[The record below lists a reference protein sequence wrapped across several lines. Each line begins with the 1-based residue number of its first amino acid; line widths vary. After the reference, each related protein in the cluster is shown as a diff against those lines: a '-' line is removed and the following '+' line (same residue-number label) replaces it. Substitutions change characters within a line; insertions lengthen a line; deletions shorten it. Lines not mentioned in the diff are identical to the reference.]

1 MHYDI
6 SKTFLITDLDG
17 TLLPESKI
25 LTENNLKAI
34 EKFRK
39 AGGKFSIATGRIIQ
53 TAKVYFEQ
61 LKIDVPIIL
70 CNGGMIYD
78 PTEKQILKTHTINNK
93 VRQYVKEIMGMFP
106 QTGVEIDIDNKVYV
120 VRMNEHERHHISF
133 TGISYEEKDIDDLPD
148 GWGKVLFS
156 LDNSEMSKLTSFIE
170 SKNYSDICFVT
181 SGPHFC
187 EILPSNCSKGT
198 ALKEIIETLGYNDYT
213 VFAVGDYD
221 NDIEMIQYANVGY
234 APANAL
240 NKVKEIAD
248 IVTIANCEDGV
259 IAEIIDD
266 IFKKKLEVE

>member
-25 LTENNLKAI
+25 LIENNLKAI

-53 TAKVYFEQ
+53 TAKTYFEQ

-78 PTEKQILKTHTINNK
+78 PVEKKILKTHTIDNK
-93 VRQYVKEIMGMFP
+93 VRQYIKEIIEEFP

-148 GWGKVLFS
+148 DWGKVLFS

-170 SKNYSDICFVT
+170 SRNYSDICFVT

-221 NDIEMIQYANVGY
+221 NDIEMIQYADVGY

-248 IVTIANCEDGV
+248 SVTSVNCEDGV
-259 IAEIIDD
+259 IAEIIDE
-266 IFKKKLEVE
+266 ILNNKLEVD